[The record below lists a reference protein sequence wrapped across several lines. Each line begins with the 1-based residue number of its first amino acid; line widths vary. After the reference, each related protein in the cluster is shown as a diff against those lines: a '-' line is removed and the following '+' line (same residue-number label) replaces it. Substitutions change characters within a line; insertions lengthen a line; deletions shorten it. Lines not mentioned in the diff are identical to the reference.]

1 MFELPVQNGWDA
13 KGFSVWIAARSLS
26 PSPPPLS
33 RPRTRGATPV
43 NRAEVVVEPGAAD
56 DNERRRLAVPTLAQL
71 QAQMD
76 KLNVDARRGKDR

>member
-1 MFELPVQNGWDA
+1 
-13 KGFSVWIAARSLS
+13 
-26 PSPPPLS
+26 
-33 RPRTRGATPV
+33 V